1 LSRPETPITVGA
13 LGALLAHDVARAGVP
28 PELVRSTA
36 QAASLS
42 TAGKAVTA
50 GVVSAEVARL
60 TGEVLKTMLINK
72 LTLTTA
78 MLLVVLALAA
88 GGTSLTYRAHA
99 TEAANQK
106 KDSEK
111 PRGPSNPA
119 EAVQAETPPPKD
131 DQPKPTEASKDDQPK
146 PTEAPKD
153 QERVTKG
160 ETKPA
165 TLVVENWTSNYQPKV
180 DCGVYSFTALRTGN
194 AAVAYNAT
202 TREVKAV
209 RLRASKEKPLRVTP
223 VVIES
228 SNPQVVAL
236 GVKGEGITRVAL
248 FNLNSGKWV
257 PLDLDQP
264 VNGAV
269 WPMSFGSD
277 TMAYEVGDVLYLYNP
292 KTDAW
297 DRLDT
302 RTLGDDKQEPRVTK
316 GR

>member
-1 LSRPETPITVGA
+1 
-13 LGALLAHDVARAGVP
+13 
-28 PELVRSTA
+28 LVRSTA

-50 GVVSAEVARL
+50 GVVPAEVAAL
-60 TGEVLKTMLINK
+60 TGEVLKAMLIKK

-88 GGTSLTYRAHA
+88 GGTTLTYRAHA

-106 KDSEK
+106 QDSEK
-111 PRGPSNPA
+111 PREPLKPA
-119 EAVQAETPPPKD
+119 EAVKEEIAPPKE
-131 DQPKPTEASKDDQPK
+131 DQAKPI
-146 PTEAPKD
+146 EAPKD
-153 QERVTKG
+153 QERVTR
-160 ETKPA
+160 EEMKPA
-165 TLVVENWTSNYQPKV
+165 TLVVVENWPNYRQPKV

-209 RLRASKEKPLRVTP
+209 RLHASKEKPLRVTP

-228 SNPQVVAL
+228 SNPQLVAL
-236 GVKGEGITRVAL
+236 SVKGESITRVAL

-269 WPMSFGSD
+269 WPMPFGAD
-277 TMAYEVGDVLYLYNP
+277 TVAYEVGDVLYLYNP

-302 RTLGDDKQEPRVTK
+302 RTLGDDKPGPRATK